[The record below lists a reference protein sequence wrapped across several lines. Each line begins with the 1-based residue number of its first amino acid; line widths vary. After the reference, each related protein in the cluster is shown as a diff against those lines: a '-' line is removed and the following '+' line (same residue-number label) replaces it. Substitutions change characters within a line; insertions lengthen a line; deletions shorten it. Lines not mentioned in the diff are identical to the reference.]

1 VNDLLALTA
10 LLLLLETPPEN
21 PLPLVAPLL
30 QAIKRVALAGALF
43 LRKVMWGAP
52 PASSMQRNA
61 VMQRG
66 KFITFEGIDG
76 CGKTTQL
83 PLLARH
89 LAEQGIAC
97 LVTREPGGT
106 AIGKRIR
113 AVLLD
118 VPGEQDAP
126 VEPLTELLLYAADRA
141 QHVRQLI
148 LPALAA
154 GMIVLSD
161 RYADATI
168 AYQGYGRGFDLPMV
182 EHLMELAMGGLKPD
196 ATLLFDLDV
205 QTGLSRV
212 HGRGKSSVS
221 NSIISAP
228 AEQPD
233 RLDLEPLEFHE
244 RVRRGYHL
252 LAAREPE
259 RFHLIPACGTIEEVQ
274 GLMLVE
280 VEKLLSDFKPQIA
293 AKETD
298 RSP

>member
-1 VNDLLALTA
+1 
-10 LLLLLETPPEN
+10 
-21 PLPLVAPLL
+21 
-30 QAIKRVALAGALF
+30 
-43 LRKVMWGAP
+43 
-52 PASSMQRNA
+52 
-61 VMQRG
+61 MQRG

-89 LAEQGIAC
+89 LAEQGIPC
-97 LVTREPGGT
+97 LATREPGGT

-118 VPGEQDAP
+118 LPAEQEAP

-148 LPALAA
+148 QPALAA

-182 EHLMELAMGGLKPD
+182 EQLMDLATGGLKPD

-205 QTGLSRV
+205 QLGLSRV
-212 HGRGKSSVS
+212 HGRG
-221 NSIISAP
+221 NAQAP
-228 AEQPD
+228 DNASPTAAEQPD

-259 RFHLIPACGTIEEVQ
+259 RFHIIPASGSIEEVFA
-274 GLMLVE
+274 LTLAE
-280 VEKLLSDFKPQIA
+280 IEKLLNPQSTI
-293 AKETD
+293 
-298 RSP
+298 RNPQSPCLSPS